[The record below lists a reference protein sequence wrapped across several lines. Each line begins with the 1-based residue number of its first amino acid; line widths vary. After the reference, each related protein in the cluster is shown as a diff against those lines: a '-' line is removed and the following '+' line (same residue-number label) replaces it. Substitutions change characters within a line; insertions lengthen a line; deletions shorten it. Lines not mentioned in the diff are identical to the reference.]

1 MSTPEQTSAPKNRGW
16 LLTAV
21 GTLVVLAITVVVN
34 IIASLSSSR
43 VDWTEYKVHTLT
55 EGTKNIVGRVDTDTT
70 LKFFVSPKDQLPPNL
85 RPLVD
90 QTDSWLARYR
100 ELNPKF
106 VKIEKQEVEPATDE
120 EEAAKAAGIEPRGG
134 RFYFGVAVTSLD
146 KSALIDWVPDLLSSD
161 GKEDDKIEYNLSR
174 AISEVNRSKQKTLGL
189 LTPLQITGN
198 PFGGAQPWA
207 IYQAL
212 KSQYDVKTIEATAS
226 TIDPTLDVVVLIHP
240 AGISDETQFA
250 VEQYLLNGGRV
261 VAFLDSS
268 SLAAAATSRQQ
279 PGMPPGMAPGAVE
292 PASNIS
298 KLLGAWG
305 YSLDTTNI
313 VADPA
318 YGMNM
323 QGTSFPVVMELGPDA
338 VGDKNDDVVKSLTN
352 FFFIYSGAFSGSPA
366 SGLTETVFL
375 KTSDKH
381 SMVPVSY
388 ANQNPGSPES
398 IRQMQELAYKLKPEG
413 KQRLLALRLKGMF
426 KTAFPEG
433 KPAPAPKPDPAAQ
446 PGGFPGGLPGG
457 FPGGLPGGP
466 QGAQGESGP
475 AAPAP
480 AVPAAPAAPAPA
492 PEAPAPAAPAGGA
505 TAVTPAI
512 EIRPDQGTVKNPAT
526 PPGATATTP
535 VIEVPATA
543 GAAPAPAAGTTPAVT
558 APAPLPVTP
567 NPATAPGGP
576 AAPAAPGAPG
586 APATPPADAPLK
598 ESKKEGVVYLVADSD
613 ILFDQVGPV
622 FNSHDF
628 ALAMNMIDQA
638 AGDPD
643 LMQVRGRG
651 SAIRPFSA
659 LKKISDDA
667 NSKIQKD
674 VEQMQGELTK
684 IQEEINSKKS
694 GKERNA
700 AIFKGM
706 DEFKQQQI
714 ALNKKIYQKQ
724 KEARKEYDTV
734 ILGIKR
740 RNLLIPPLIWLAIGL
755 TVYVVRKARTAAH

>member
-1 MSTPEQTSAPKNRGW
+1 MSTPDKSTAPKNRGW
-16 LLTAV
+16 LLTAG
-21 GTLVVLAITVVVN
+21 GTLLVLAIAGTVN
-34 IIASLSSSR
+34 IIAGLSSSR
-43 VDWTEYKVHTLT
+43 LDWTEYKVHTLT
-55 EGTKNIVGRVDTDTT
+55 DGTRNIVGKVDTDTT

-106 VKIEKQEVEPATDE
+106 VRIEKQEVEPATDE

-134 RFYFGVAVTSLD
+134 RFYFGIAVNSLD

-174 AISEVNRSKQKTLGL
+174 AISEVNRTKAKTLGL
-189 LTPLQITGN
+189 LTPLPVQGN
-198 PFGGAQPWA
+198 PFGGSQPWA

-212 KSQYDVKTIEATAS
+212 KSQYDIKTIEATAA
-226 TIDPTLDVVVLIHP
+226 TIDPALDVLVLIHP
-240 AGISDETQFA
+240 AGISEETQFA
-250 VEQYLLNGGRV
+250 VDQYLLNGGRV

-268 SLAAAATSRQQ
+268 SLAATTTGRPQ
-279 PGMPPGMAPGAVE
+279 PGMPPGMSPGAVE
-292 PASNIS
+292 PASNLP

-323 QGTSFPVVMELGPDA
+323 QGTSFPVVMEIGPDA
-338 VGDKNDDVVKSLTN
+338 VGDKNDDVIKSLTN

-366 SGLTETVFL
+366 SGLTETVLL
-375 KTSDKH
+375 KTTDKH
-381 SMVPVSY
+381 SMVPISY
-388 ANQNPGSPES
+388 ANANPGSPES
-398 IRQMQELAYKLKPEG
+398 LRQMQELAYKLKPEG
-413 KQRLLALRLKGMF
+413 KQRLLALRLKGNF

-433 KPAPAPKPDPAAQ
+433 KPAPAPKPEGGAA

-457 FPGGLPGGP
+457 LPGVIPGGP
-466 QGAQGESGP
+466 QGAQGDTGTAAPATPAAAPATAATPAPENPPAAATP

-480 AVPAAPAAPAPA
+480 A
-492 PEAPAPAAPAGGA
+492 A

-512 EIRPDQGTVKNPAT
+512 EIKPDKPEVTNPAT
-526 PPGATATTP
+526 PPGKEPAASATL
-535 VIEVPATA
+535 EVP
-543 GAAPAPAAGTTPAVT
+543 TTPAIPSAAP

-567 NPATAPGGP
+567 NPATPETP
-576 AAPAAPGAPG
+576 AAPAT
-586 APATPPADAPLK
+586 PATPPAEAQLK

-659 LKKISDDA
+659 LKKIADDA
-667 NSKIQKD
+667 NAKIQKD
-674 VEQMQGELTK
+674 VEQMQGELAK
-684 IQEEINSKKS
+684 IQEDINSKKT

-700 AIFKGM
+700 ALYKGM
-706 DEFKQQQI
+706 VELQQKQRD
-714 ALNKKIYQKQ
+714 LNKNIYQKQ
-724 KEARKEYDTV
+724 KEARKEYDQV
-734 ILGIKR
+734 IFGIKW
-740 RNLLIPPLIWLAIGL
+740 RNLLIPPLLWLIAGL
-755 TVYVVRKARTAAH
+755 AVFLVRKTRTAAH

>member
-1 MSTPEQTSAPKNRGW
+1 MSTPDKSTAPKNRGW
-16 LLTAV
+16 LLTAG
-21 GTLVVLAITVVVN
+21 GTLLVLAIAGTVN
-34 IIASLSSSR
+34 IIAGLSSSR
-43 VDWTEYKVHTLT
+43 LDWTEYKVHTLT
-55 EGTKNIVGRVDTDTT
+55 DGTRNIVGKVDTDTT

-106 VKIEKQEVEPATDE
+106 VRIEKQEVEPATDE

-134 RFYFGVAVTSLD
+134 RFYFGIAVNSLD

-174 AISEVNRSKQKTLGL
+174 AISEVNRTKAKTLGL
-189 LTPLQITGN
+189 LTPLPVQGN
-198 PFGGAQPWA
+198 PFGGSQPWA

-212 KSQYDVKTIEATAS
+212 KSQYDIKTIEATAA
-226 TIDPTLDVVVLIHP
+226 TIDPALDVLVLIHP
-240 AGISDETQFA
+240 AGISEETQFA
-250 VEQYLLNGGRV
+250 VDQYLLNGGRV

-268 SLAAAATSRQQ
+268 SLAATTTGRPQ
-279 PGMPPGMAPGAVE
+279 PGMPPGMSPGAVE
-292 PASNIS
+292 PASNLP

-323 QGTSFPVVMELGPDA
+323 QGTSFPVVMEIGPDA
-338 VGDKNDDVVKSLTN
+338 VGDKNDDVIKSLTN

-366 SGLTETVFL
+366 SGLTETVLL
-375 KTSDKH
+375 KTTDKH
-381 SMVPVSY
+381 SMVPISY
-388 ANQNPGSPES
+388 ANANPGSPES
-398 IRQMQELAYKLKPEG
+398 LRQMQELAYKLKPEG
-413 KQRLLALRLKGMF
+413 KQRLLALRLKGNF

-433 KPAPAPKPDPAAQ
+433 KPAPAPKPEGGAA

-457 FPGGLPGGP
+457 LPGIIPGGP
-466 QGAQGESGP
+466 QGAQGDTGTAAPAPAATPAPENPPAAATP

-480 AVPAAPAAPAPA
+480 A
-492 PEAPAPAAPAGGA
+492 A
-505 TAVTPAI
+505 TAVTPPI
-512 EIRPDQGTVKNPAT
+512 EIKPDKPEVTNPAT
-526 PPGATATTP
+526 PPGKEPAASATL
-535 VIEVPATA
+535 EVP
-543 GAAPAPAAGTTPAVT
+543 TTPAIPSVAP

-567 NPATAPGGP
+567 NPATPETP
-576 AAPAAPGAPG
+576 AAPAT
-586 APATPPADAPLK
+586 PATPPAEAQLK

-659 LKKISDDA
+659 LKKIADDA
-667 NSKIQKD
+667 NAKIQKD
-674 VEQMQGELTK
+674 VEQMQGELAK
-684 IQEEINSKKS
+684 IQEDINSKKT

-700 AIFKGM
+700 ALYKGM
-706 DEFKQQQI
+706 VELQQKQRD
-714 ALNKKIYQKQ
+714 LNKNIYQKQ
-724 KEARKEYDTV
+724 KEARKEYDQV
-734 ILGIKR
+734 IFGIKW
-740 RNLLIPPLIWLAIGL
+740 RNLLIPPLLWLIAGL
-755 TVYVVRKARTAAH
+755 AVFLVRKTRTAAH

>member
-1 MSTPEQTSAPKNRGW
+1 MSTPDKSTAPKNRGW
-16 LLTAV
+16 LLTAG
-21 GTLVVLAITVVVN
+21 GTLLVLAIAGTVN
-34 IIASLSSSR
+34 IIAGLSSSR
-43 VDWTEYKVHTLT
+43 LDWTEYKVHTLT
-55 EGTKNIVGRVDTDTT
+55 DGTRNIVGKVDTDTT

-106 VKIEKQEVEPATDE
+106 VRIEKQEVEPATDE

-134 RFYFGVAVTSLD
+134 RFYFGIAVNSLD

-174 AISEVNRSKQKTLGL
+174 AISEVNRTKAKTLGL
-189 LTPLQITGN
+189 LTPLPVQGN
-198 PFGGAQPWA
+198 PFGGSQPWA

-212 KSQYDVKTIEATAS
+212 KSQYDIKTIEATAA
-226 TIDPTLDVVVLIHP
+226 TIDPALDVLVLIHP
-240 AGISDETQFA
+240 AGISEETQFA
-250 VEQYLLNGGRV
+250 VDQYLLNGGRV

-268 SLAAAATSRQQ
+268 SLAATTTGRPQ
-279 PGMPPGMAPGAVE
+279 PGMPPGMSPGAVE
-292 PASNIS
+292 PASNLP

-323 QGTSFPVVMELGPDA
+323 QGTSFPVVMEIGPDA
-338 VGDKNDDVVKSLTN
+338 VGDKNDDVIKSLTN

-366 SGLTETVFL
+366 SGLTETVLL
-375 KTSDKH
+375 KTTDKH
-381 SMVPVSY
+381 SMVPISY
-388 ANQNPGSPES
+388 ANANPGSPES
-398 IRQMQELAYKLKPEG
+398 LRQMQELAYKLKPEG
-413 KQRLLALRLKGMF
+413 KQRLLALRLKGNF

-433 KPAPAPKPDPAAQ
+433 KPAPAPKPEGGAA

-457 FPGGLPGGP
+457 LPGIIPGGP
-466 QGAQGESGP
+466 QGAQGDTGTAAPATPAAAPATAATPAPENPPAAATP

-480 AVPAAPAAPAPA
+480 A
-492 PEAPAPAAPAGGA
+492 A

-512 EIRPDQGTVKNPAT
+512 EIKPDKPEVTNPAT
-526 PPGATATTP
+526 PPGKEPAASATL
-535 VIEVPATA
+535 EVP
-543 GAAPAPAAGTTPAVT
+543 TTPAIPSAAP

-567 NPATAPGGP
+567 NPATPETP
-576 AAPAAPGAPG
+576 AAPAT
-586 APATPPADAPLK
+586 PATPPAEAQLK

-659 LKKISDDA
+659 LKKIADDA
-667 NSKIQKD
+667 NAKIQKD
-674 VEQMQGELTK
+674 VEQMQGELAK
-684 IQEEINSKKS
+684 IQEDINSKKT

-700 AIFKGM
+700 ALYKGM
-706 DEFKQQQI
+706 VELQQKQRD
-714 ALNKKIYQKQ
+714 LNKNIYQKQ
-724 KEARKEYDTV
+724 KEARKEYDQV
-734 ILGIKR
+734 IFGIKW
-740 RNLLIPPLIWLAIGL
+740 RNLLIPPLLWLIAGL
-755 TVYVVRKARTAAH
+755 AVFLVRKTRTAAH

>member
-1 MSTPEQTSAPKNRGW
+1 MSTPDKSTAPKNRGW
-16 LLTAV
+16 LLTAG
-21 GTLVVLAITVVVN
+21 GTLLVLAIAGTVN
-34 IIASLSSSR
+34 IIAGLSSSR
-43 VDWTEYKVHTLT
+43 LDWTEYKVHTLT
-55 EGTKNIVGRVDTDTT
+55 DGTRNIVGKVDTDTT

-106 VKIEKQEVEPATDE
+106 VRIEKQEVEPATDE

-134 RFYFGVAVTSLD
+134 RFYFGIAVNSLD

-174 AISEVNRSKQKTLGL
+174 AISEVNRTKAKTLGL
-189 LTPLQITGN
+189 LTPLPVQGN
-198 PFGGAQPWA
+198 PFGGSQPWA

-212 KSQYDVKTIEATAS
+212 KSQYDIKTIEATAA
-226 TIDPTLDVVVLIHP
+226 TIDPALDVLVLIHP
-240 AGISDETQFA
+240 AGISEETQFA
-250 VEQYLLNGGRV
+250 VDQYLLNGGRV

-268 SLAAAATSRQQ
+268 SLAATTTGRPQ
-279 PGMPPGMAPGAVE
+279 PGMPPGMSPGAVE
-292 PASNIS
+292 PASNLP

-323 QGTSFPVVMELGPDA
+323 QGTSFPVVMEIGPDA
-338 VGDKNDDVVKSLTN
+338 VGDKNDDVIKSLTN

-366 SGLTETVFL
+366 SGLTETVLL
-375 KTSDKH
+375 KTTDKH
-381 SMVPVSY
+381 SMVPISY
-388 ANQNPGSPES
+388 ANANPGSPES
-398 IRQMQELAYKLKPEG
+398 LRQMQELAYKLKPEG
-413 KQRLLALRLKGMF
+413 KQRLLALRLKGNF

-433 KPAPAPKPDPAAQ
+433 KPAPAPKPEGGAA

-457 FPGGLPGGP
+457 LPGIIPGGP
-466 QGAQGESGP
+466 QGAQGDTGTAAPATPAAAPATAATPAPENPPAAATP

-480 AVPAAPAAPAPA
+480 A
-492 PEAPAPAAPAGGA
+492 A

-512 EIRPDQGTVKNPAT
+512 EIKPDKPEVTNPAT
-526 PPGATATTP
+526 PPGKEPTASATL
-535 VIEVPATA
+535 EVP
-543 GAAPAPAAGTTPAVT
+543 TTPAIPSAAP

-567 NPATAPGGP
+567 NPATPETP
-576 AAPAAPGAPG
+576 AAPAT
-586 APATPPADAPLK
+586 PATPPAEAQLK

-659 LKKISDDA
+659 LKKIADDA
-667 NSKIQKD
+667 NAKIQKD
-674 VEQMQGELTK
+674 VEQMQGELAK
-684 IQEEINSKKS
+684 IQEDINSKKT

-700 AIFKGM
+700 ALYKGM
-706 DEFKQQQI
+706 VELQQKQRD
-714 ALNKKIYQKQ
+714 LNKNIYQKQ
-724 KEARKEYDTV
+724 KEARKEYDQV
-734 ILGIKR
+734 IFGIKW
-740 RNLLIPPLIWLAIGL
+740 RNLVIPPLLWLIAGL
-755 TVYVVRKARTAAH
+755 AVFLVRKTRTAAH

>member
-43 VDWTEYKVHTLT
+43 VDWTEHKVHTLT

-90 QTDSWLARYR
+90 QTDSWLARYH

-120 EEAAKAAGIEPRGG
+120 EVAAKGAGIEPRGG

-146 KSALIDWVPDLLSSD
+146 KSALINWVPDLLSSD

-174 AISEVNRSKQKTLGL
+174 AISEVNRVKLKTLGL

-198 PFGGAQPWA
+198 PFGGAQPWG

-279 PGMPPGMAPGAVE
+279 PGMPPAPGAVE

-313 VADPA
+313 VADPTYA
-318 YGMNM
+318 VNM
-323 QGTSFPVVMELGPDA
+323 QGTRFPVVLEMGPDA
-338 VGDKNDDVVKSLTN
+338 IGDKNDDVVKSLTN

-388 ANQNPGSPES
+388 ANPNPGSQES
-398 IRQMQELAYKLKPEG
+398 FRQMQELAYKLKPEG

-433 KPAPAPKPDPAAQ
+433 KPAPAPKPDPGAQ

-457 FPGGLPGGP
+457 FPGGFPGGP

-512 EIRPDQGTVKNPAT
+512 EIRPDQGAVKNPAT

-543 GAAPAPAAGTTPAVT
+543 GAAAPAAGTTPAATVPAAT

-567 NPATAPGGP
+567 NPATAPG
-576 AAPAAPGAPG
+576 ATAPG
-586 APATPPADAPLK
+586 APATPAAPPADAPLK

-613 ILFDQVGPV
+613 ILFDQVQPV
-622 FNSHDF
+622 FDSQDVPF
-628 ALAMNMIDQA
+628 AMNMIDQA

-643 LMQVRGRG
+643 LMKVRSRG

-659 LKKISDDA
+659 LKKIDDDA
-667 NSKIQKD
+667 TAKIQKD
-674 VEQMQGELTK
+674 VQDMQGELTK

-706 DEFKQQQI
+706 DEFKQQQK
-714 ALNKKIYQKQ
+714 ALNNKIYQKQ

-755 TVYVVRKARTAAH
+755 TVYVVRKSRTAAH

>member
-1 MSTPEQTSAPKNRGW
+1 MSTPDKSTAPKNRGW
-16 LLTAV
+16 LLTAG
-21 GTLVVLAITVVVN
+21 GTLLVLAIAGTVN
-34 IIASLSSSR
+34 IIAGLSSSR
-43 VDWTEYKVHTLT
+43 LDWTEYKVHTLT
-55 EGTKNIVGRVDTDTT
+55 DGTRNIVGKVDTDTT

-106 VKIEKQEVEPATDE
+106 VRIEKQEVEPATDE

-134 RFYFGVAVTSLD
+134 RFYFGIAVNSLD

-174 AISEVNRSKQKTLGL
+174 AISEVNRTKAKTLGL
-189 LTPLQITGN
+189 LTPLPVQGN
-198 PFGGAQPWA
+198 PFGGSQPWA

-212 KSQYDVKTIEATAS
+212 KSQYDIKTIEATAT
-226 TIDPTLDVVVLIHP
+226 TIDPALDVLVLIHP
-240 AGISDETQFA
+240 AGITEETQFA
-250 VEQYLLNGGRV
+250 VDQYLLNGGRV

-268 SLAAAATSRQQ
+268 SLAATTTGRPQ
-279 PGMPPGMAPGAVE
+279 PGMPPGMSPGAVE
-292 PASNIS
+292 PASNLP

-323 QGTSFPVVMELGPDA
+323 QGTSFPVVMEIGPDA
-338 VGDKNDDVVKSLTN
+338 VGDKNDDVIKSLTN

-366 SGLTETVFL
+366 SGLTETVLL
-375 KTSDKH
+375 KTTDKH

-388 ANQNPGSPES
+388 ANANPGSPES
-398 IRQMQELAYKLKPEG
+398 LRQMQELAYKLKPEG
-413 KQRLLALRLKGMF
+413 KQRLLALRLKGNF

-433 KPAPAPKPDPAAQ
+433 KPAPAPKPEGGAA

-457 FPGGLPGGP
+457 LPGIIPGGP
-466 QGAQGESGP
+466 QGAQGDTGT

-480 AVPAAPAAPAPA
+480 ATPTPAAAPAPET
-492 PEAPAPAAPAGGA
+492 PPAATPAATPPAA

-512 EIRPDQGTVKNPAT
+512 EIKPDKPEVTNPAT
-526 PPGATATTP
+526 PPGKEPAASATL
-535 VIEVPATA
+535 EVP
-543 GAAPAPAAGTTPAVT
+543 TTPAT
-558 APAPLPVTP
+558 PSAAPAPLPVTP
-567 NPATAPGGP
+567 DP
-576 AAPAAPGAPG
+576 AAPATPASPGT
-586 APATPPADAPLK
+586 PATPPAEAQLK

-659 LKKISDDA
+659 LKKIADDA
-667 NSKIQKD
+667 NAKIQKD
-674 VEQMQGELTK
+674 VEQMQGELAK
-684 IQEEINSKKS
+684 IQEDINSKKT

-700 AIFKGM
+700 ALYKGM
-706 DEFKQQQI
+706 VELQQKQRD
-714 ALNKKIYQKQ
+714 LNKNIYQKQ
-724 KEARKEYDTV
+724 KEARKEYDQV
-734 ILGIKR
+734 IFGIKW
-740 RNLLIPPLIWLAIGL
+740 RNLLIPPLLWLIAGL
-755 TVYVVRKARTAAH
+755 AVFLVRKTRTAAH

>member
-1 MSTPEQTSAPKNRGW
+1 MSTPDKSTAPKNRGW
-16 LLTAV
+16 LLTAG
-21 GTLVVLAITVVVN
+21 GTLLVLAIAGTVN
-34 IIASLSSSR
+34 IIAGLSSSR
-43 VDWTEYKVHTLT
+43 LDWTEYKVHTLT
-55 EGTKNIVGRVDTDTT
+55 DGTRNIVGKVDTDTT

-106 VKIEKQEVEPATDE
+106 VRIEKQEVEPATDE

-134 RFYFGVAVTSLD
+134 RFYFGIAVNSLD

-174 AISEVNRSKQKTLGL
+174 AISEVNRTKAKTLGL
-189 LTPLQITGN
+189 LTPLPVQGN
-198 PFGGAQPWA
+198 PFGGSQPWA

-212 KSQYDVKTIEATAS
+212 KSQYDIKTIEATAA
-226 TIDPTLDVVVLIHP
+226 TIDPALDVLVLIHP
-240 AGISDETQFA
+240 AGISEETQFA
-250 VEQYLLNGGRV
+250 VDQYLLNGGRV

-268 SLAAAATSRQQ
+268 SLAATTTGRPQ
-279 PGMPPGMAPGAVE
+279 PGMPPGMSPGAVE
-292 PASNIS
+292 PASNLP

-323 QGTSFPVVMELGPDA
+323 QGTSFPVVMEIGPDA
-338 VGDKNDDVVKSLTN
+338 VGDKNDDVIKSLTN

-366 SGLTETVFL
+366 SGLTETVLL
-375 KTSDKH
+375 KTTDKH
-381 SMVPVSY
+381 SMVPISY
-388 ANQNPGSPES
+388 ANANPGSPES
-398 IRQMQELAYKLKPEG
+398 LRQMQELAYKLKPEG
-413 KQRLLALRLKGMF
+413 KQRLLALRLKGNF

-433 KPAPAPKPDPAAQ
+433 KPAPAPKPEGGAA

-457 FPGGLPGGP
+457 LPGIIPGGP
-466 QGAQGESGP
+466 QGAQGDTGTAAPATPAAAPATAATPAPENPPAAATP

-480 AVPAAPAAPAPA
+480 A
-492 PEAPAPAAPAGGA
+492 A

-512 EIRPDQGTVKNPAT
+512 EIKPDKPEVTNPAT
-526 PPGATATTP
+526 PPGKEPTASATL
-535 VIEVPATA
+535 EVP
-543 GAAPAPAAGTTPAVT
+543 TTPAIPSAAP

-567 NPATAPGGP
+567 NPATPETP
-576 AAPAAPGAPG
+576 AAPAT
-586 APATPPADAPLK
+586 PATPPAEAQLK

-659 LKKISDDA
+659 LKKIADDA
-667 NSKIQKD
+667 NAKIQKD
-674 VEQMQGELTK
+674 VEQMQGELAK
-684 IQEEINSKKS
+684 IQEDINSKKT

-700 AIFKGM
+700 ALYKGM
-706 DEFKQQQI
+706 VELQQKQRD
-714 ALNKKIYQKQ
+714 LNKNIYQKQ
-724 KEARKEYDTV
+724 KEARKEYDQV
-734 ILGIKR
+734 IFGIKW
-740 RNLLIPPLIWLAIGL
+740 RNLLIPPLLWLIAGL
-755 TVYVVRKARTAAH
+755 AVFLVRKTRTAAH

>member
-1 MSTPEQTSAPKNRGW
+1 MSTPDKSTAPKNRGW
-16 LLTAV
+16 LLTAG
-21 GTLVVLAITVVVN
+21 GTLLVLAIAGTVN
-34 IIASLSSSR
+34 IIAGLSSSR
-43 VDWTEYKVHTLT
+43 LDWTEYKVHTLT
-55 EGTKNIVGRVDTDTT
+55 DGTRNIVGKVDTDTT

-106 VKIEKQEVEPATDE
+106 VRIEKQEVEPATDE

-134 RFYFGVAVTSLD
+134 RFYFGIAVNSLD

-174 AISEVNRSKQKTLGL
+174 AISEVNRTKAKTLGL
-189 LTPLQITGN
+189 LTPLPVQGN
-198 PFGGAQPWA
+198 PFGGSQPWA

-212 KSQYDVKTIEATAS
+212 KSQYDIKTIEATAT
-226 TIDPTLDVVVLIHP
+226 TIDPALDVLVLIHP
-240 AGISDETQFA
+240 AGITEETQFA
-250 VEQYLLNGGRV
+250 VDQYLLNGGRV

-268 SLAAAATSRQQ
+268 SLAATTTGRPQ
-279 PGMPPGMAPGAVE
+279 PGMPPGMSPGAVE
-292 PASNIS
+292 PASNLP

-323 QGTSFPVVMELGPDA
+323 QGTSFPVVMEIGPDA
-338 VGDKNDDVVKSLTN
+338 VGDKNDDVIKSLTN

-366 SGLTETVFL
+366 SGLTETVLL
-375 KTSDKH
+375 KTTDKH

-388 ANQNPGSPES
+388 ANANPGSPES
-398 IRQMQELAYKLKPEG
+398 LRQMQELAYKLKPEG
-413 KQRLLALRLKGMF
+413 KQRLLALRLKGNF

-433 KPAPAPKPDPAAQ
+433 KPAPAPKPEGGAA

-457 FPGGLPGGP
+457 LPGIIPGGP
-466 QGAQGESGP
+466 QGAQGDTGT

-480 AVPAAPAAPAPA
+480 ATPTPAAAPAPET
-492 PEAPAPAAPAGGA
+492 PPAATPAAPPPAA

-512 EIRPDQGTVKNPAT
+512 EIKPDKPEVTNPAT
-526 PPGATATTP
+526 PPGKEPAASATL
-535 VIEVPATA
+535 EVP
-543 GAAPAPAAGTTPAVT
+543 TTPAT
-558 APAPLPVTP
+558 PSAAPAPLPVTP
-567 NPATAPGGP
+567 DP
-576 AAPAAPGAPG
+576 AAPATPASPGT
-586 APATPPADAPLK
+586 PATPPAEAQLK

-659 LKKISDDA
+659 LKKIADDA
-667 NSKIQKD
+667 NAKIQKD
-674 VEQMQGELTK
+674 VEQMQGELAK
-684 IQEEINSKKS
+684 IQEDINSKKT

-700 AIFKGM
+700 ALYKGM
-706 DEFKQQQI
+706 VELQQKQRD
-714 ALNKKIYQKQ
+714 LNKNIYQKQ
-724 KEARKEYDTV
+724 KEARKEYDQV
-734 ILGIKR
+734 IFGIKW
-740 RNLLIPPLIWLAIGL
+740 RNLLIPPLLWLIAGL
-755 TVYVVRKARTAAH
+755 AVFLVRKTRTAAH

>member
-1 MSTPEQTSAPKNRGW
+1 MSTPDKSTAAKNRGW
-16 LLTAV
+16 LLTAG
-21 GTLVVLAITVVVN
+21 GTLLVLAIAGTVN
-34 IIASLSSSR
+34 IIAGLSSSR
-43 VDWTEYKVHTLT
+43 LDWTEYKVHTLT
-55 EGTKNIVGRVDTDTT
+55 DGTRNIVGKVDTDTT

-106 VKIEKQEVEPATDE
+106 VRIEKQEVEPATDE

-134 RFYFGVAVTSLD
+134 RFYFGIAVNSLD

-174 AISEVNRSKQKTLGL
+174 AISEVNRTKAKTLGL
-189 LTPLQITGN
+189 LTPLPVQGN
-198 PFGGAQPWA
+198 PFGGSQPWA

-212 KSQYDVKTIEATAS
+212 KSQYDIKTIEATAA
-226 TIDPTLDVVVLIHP
+226 TIDPALDVLVLIHP
-240 AGISDETQFA
+240 AGISEETQFA
-250 VEQYLLNGGRV
+250 VDQYLLNGGRV

-268 SLAAAATSRQQ
+268 SLAATTTGRPQ
-279 PGMPPGMAPGAVE
+279 PGMPPGMSPGAVE
-292 PASNIS
+292 PASNLP

-323 QGTSFPVVMELGPDA
+323 QGTSFPVVMEIGPDA
-338 VGDKNDDVVKSLTN
+338 VGDKNDDVIKSLTN

-366 SGLTETVFL
+366 SGLTETVLL
-375 KTSDKH
+375 KTTDKH
-381 SMVPVSY
+381 SMVPISY
-388 ANQNPGSPES
+388 ANANPGSPES
-398 IRQMQELAYKLKPEG
+398 LRQMQELAYKLKPEG
-413 KQRLLALRLKGMF
+413 KQRLLALRLKGNF

-433 KPAPAPKPDPAAQ
+433 KPAPAPKPEGGAA

-457 FPGGLPGGP
+457 FPGVIPGGP
-466 QGAQGESGP
+466 QGAQGDTGTAAPATPAAAPATAATPAPENPPAAATP

-480 AVPAAPAAPAPA
+480 A
-492 PEAPAPAAPAGGA
+492 A

-512 EIRPDQGTVKNPAT
+512 EIKPDKPEVTNPAT
-526 PPGATATTP
+526 PPGKEPAASATL
-535 VIEVPATA
+535 EVP
-543 GAAPAPAAGTTPAVT
+543 TTPAIPSAAP

-567 NPATAPGGP
+567 NPATPETP
-576 AAPAAPGAPG
+576 AAPAT
-586 APATPPADAPLK
+586 PATPPAEAQLK

-659 LKKISDDA
+659 LKKIADDA
-667 NSKIQKD
+667 NAKIQKD
-674 VEQMQGELTK
+674 VEQMQGELAK
-684 IQEEINSKKS
+684 IQEDINSKKT

-700 AIFKGM
+700 ALYKGM
-706 DEFKQQQI
+706 VELQQKQRD
-714 ALNKKIYQKQ
+714 LNKNIYQKQ
-724 KEARKEYDTV
+724 KEARKEYDQV
-734 ILGIKR
+734 IFGIKW
-740 RNLLIPPLIWLAIGL
+740 RNLLIPPLLWLIAGL
-755 TVYVVRKARTAAH
+755 AVFLVRKTRTAAH

>member
-1 MSTPEQTSAPKNRGW
+1 MSTPDKSTAPKNRGW
-16 LLTAV
+16 LLTAG
-21 GTLVVLAITVVVN
+21 GTLLVLAIAGTVN
-34 IIASLSSSR
+34 IIAGLSSSR
-43 VDWTEYKVHTLT
+43 LDWTEYKVHTLT
-55 EGTKNIVGRVDTDTT
+55 DGTRNIVGKVDTDTT

-106 VKIEKQEVEPATDE
+106 VRIEKQEVEPATDE

-134 RFYFGVAVTSLD
+134 RFYFGIAVNSLD

-174 AISEVNRSKQKTLGL
+174 AISEVNRTKAKTLGL
-189 LTPLQITGN
+189 LTPLPVQGN
-198 PFGGAQPWA
+198 PFGGSQPWA

-212 KSQYDVKTIEATAS
+212 KSQYDIKTIEATAA
-226 TIDPTLDVVVLIHP
+226 TIDPALDVLVLIHP
-240 AGISDETQFA
+240 AGISEETQFA
-250 VEQYLLNGGRV
+250 VDQYLLNGGRV

-268 SLAAAATSRQQ
+268 SLAATTTGRPQ
-279 PGMPPGMAPGAVE
+279 PGMPPGMSPGAVE
-292 PASNIS
+292 PASNLP

-323 QGTSFPVVMELGPDA
+323 QGTSFPVVMEIGPDA
-338 VGDKNDDVVKSLTN
+338 VGDKNDDVIKSLTN

-366 SGLTETVFL
+366 SGLTETVLL
-375 KTSDKH
+375 KTTDKH
-381 SMVPVSY
+381 SMVPISY
-388 ANQNPGSPES
+388 ANANPGSPES
-398 IRQMQELAYKLKPEG
+398 LRQMQELAYKLKPEG
-413 KQRLLALRLKGMF
+413 KQRLLALRLKGNF

-433 KPAPAPKPDPAAQ
+433 KPAPAPKPEGGAA

-457 FPGGLPGGP
+457 FPGVIPGGP
-466 QGAQGESGP
+466 QGAQGDTGTAAPATPAAAPATAATPAPENPPAAATP

-480 AVPAAPAAPAPA
+480 A
-492 PEAPAPAAPAGGA
+492 A

-512 EIRPDQGTVKNPAT
+512 EIKPDKPEVTNPAT
-526 PPGATATTP
+526 PPGKEPAASATL
-535 VIEVPATA
+535 EVP
-543 GAAPAPAAGTTPAVT
+543 TTPAIPSAAP

-567 NPATAPGGP
+567 NPATPETP
-576 AAPAAPGAPG
+576 AAPAT
-586 APATPPADAPLK
+586 PATPPAEAQLK

-659 LKKISDDA
+659 LKKIADDA
-667 NSKIQKD
+667 NAKIQKD
-674 VEQMQGELTK
+674 VEQMQGELAK
-684 IQEEINSKKS
+684 IQEDINSKKT

-700 AIFKGM
+700 ALYKGM
-706 DEFKQQQI
+706 VELQQKQRD
-714 ALNKKIYQKQ
+714 LNKNIYQKQ
-724 KEARKEYDTV
+724 KEARKEYDQV
-734 ILGIKR
+734 IFGIKW
-740 RNLLIPPLIWLAIGL
+740 RNLLIPPLLWLIAGL
-755 TVYVVRKARTAAH
+755 AVFLVRKTRTAAH

>member
-43 VDWTEYKVHTLT
+43 VDWTEYEVHTLT

-90 QTDSWLARYR
+90 QTDSWLARYH

-120 EEAAKAAGIEPRGG
+120 EVAAKGVGIEPRGE
-134 RFYFGVAVTSLD
+134 RFYFGIAVTSLD
-146 KSALIDWVPDLLSSD
+146 KSALINWVPDLLSSD

-174 AISEVNRSKQKTLGL
+174 AISEVNRVKRKTLGL
-189 LTPLQITGN
+189 LTPLQIMGN
-198 PFGGAQPWA
+198 PFGGAQPWG

-226 TIDPTLDVVVLIHP
+226 TIDPTLDLVVLIHP

-250 VEQYLLNGGRV
+250 VEQDLLNGGRV

-279 PGMPPGMAPGAVE
+279 PGAPGAVE
-292 PASNIS
+292 PSSNLS

-313 VADPA
+313 VADPTYA
-318 YGMNM
+318 VNM
-323 QGTSFPVVMELGPDA
+323 QGTRFPVVLEMGPDA

-388 ANQNPGSPES
+388 ANPNPGSPES
-398 IRQMQELAYKLKPEG
+398 MRQMQELAYKLKPEG
-413 KQRLLALRLKGMF
+413 KQRLLALRLSGMF

-433 KPAPAPKPDPAAQ
+433 KPAPAPKPDPGAQ

-475 AAPAP
+475 AAPAAP
-480 AVPAAPAAPAPA
+480 APAPAAPAAPAP
-492 PEAPAPAAPAGGA
+492 EATAPAAPAGGA

-512 EIRPDQGTVKNPAT
+512 EIKPDQTAVKNPAT

-543 GAAPAPAAGTTPAVT
+543 GAVAPAAGTTPA
-558 APAPLPVTP
+558 PAATTPVPLPVTP
-567 NPATAPGGP
+567 NPATAPG
-576 AAPAAPGAPG
+576 APATPAAPG
-586 APATPPADAPLK
+586 APATPPTDAPLK

-613 ILFDQVGPV
+613 ILFDQVQPV
-622 FNSHDF
+622 YDSADVPF
-628 ALAMNMIDQA
+628 AMNMIDQA
-638 AGDPD
+638 AGDRD
-643 LMQVRGRG
+643 LMKVRSRG

-659 LKKISDDA
+659 LKKIADDA

-674 VEQMQGELTK
+674 VQDMQGELKK

-706 DEFKQQQI
+706 DEFKEKGKE
-714 ALNKKIYQKQ
+714 LDKKIYQKQ

-755 TVYVVRKARTAAH
+755 TVFVVRKSRTAAH

>member
-1 MSTPEQTSAPKNRGW
+1 MSTPDKSTAPKNRGW
-16 LLTAV
+16 LLTAG
-21 GTLVVLAITVVVN
+21 GTLLVLAIAGTVN
-34 IIASLSSSR
+34 IIAGLSSSR
-43 VDWTEYKVHTLT
+43 LDWTEYKVHTLT
-55 EGTKNIVGRVDTDTT
+55 DGTRNIVGKVDTDTT

-106 VKIEKQEVEPATDE
+106 VRIEKQEVEPATDE

-134 RFYFGVAVTSLD
+134 RFYFGIAVNSLD

-174 AISEVNRSKQKTLGL
+174 AISEVNRTKAKTLGL
-189 LTPLQITGN
+189 LTPLPVQGN
-198 PFGGAQPWA
+198 PFGGSQPWA

-212 KSQYDVKTIEATAS
+212 KSQYDIKTIEATAS
-226 TIDPTLDVVVLIHP
+226 TIDPALDVLVLIHP
-240 AGISDETQFA
+240 AGITEETQFA
-250 VEQYLLNGGRV
+250 VDQYLLNGGRV

-268 SLAAAATSRQQ
+268 SLAATTTGRPQ
-279 PGMPPGMAPGAVE
+279 PGMPPGMSPGAVE
-292 PASNIS
+292 PASNLP

-323 QGTSFPVVMELGPDA
+323 QGTSFPVVMEIGPDA
-338 VGDKNDDVVKSLTN
+338 VGDKNDDVIKSLTN

-366 SGLTETVFL
+366 SGLTETVLL
-375 KTSDKH
+375 KTTDKH

-388 ANQNPGSPES
+388 ANANPGSPES
-398 IRQMQELAYKLKPEG
+398 LRQMQELAYKLKPEG
-413 KQRLLALRLKGMF
+413 KQRLLALRLKGNF

-433 KPAPAPKPDPAAQ
+433 KPAPAPKPEGGAA
-446 PGGFPGGLPGG
+446 PGGFPGGLPGII
-457 FPGGLPGGP
+457 PGGP
-466 QGAQGESGP
+466 QGAQGDTGTAAPATPAPAPEIPPAATTP

-480 AVPAAPAAPAPA
+480 A
-492 PEAPAPAAPAGGA
+492 A

-512 EIRPDQGTVKNPAT
+512 EIKPDKPEVTNPAT
-526 PPGATATTP
+526 PPGKEPAASA
-535 VIEVPATA
+535 ILEVP
-543 GAAPAPAAGTTPAVT
+543 TTPAAPPAT
-558 APAPLPVTP
+558 PAPAPLPVTP
-567 NPATAPGGP
+567 DPAAPATPGNP
-576 AAPAAPGAPG
+576 AAPAAL
-586 APATPPADAPLK
+586 ATPPAEAQLK

-659 LKKISDDA
+659 LKKIADDA
-667 NSKIQKD
+667 NAKIQKD
-674 VEQMQGELTK
+674 VEQMQGELAK
-684 IQEEINSKKS
+684 IQEDINSKKT

-700 AIFKGM
+700 ALYKGM
-706 DEFKQQQI
+706 VELQQKQRD
-714 ALNKKIYQKQ
+714 LNKNIYQKQ
-724 KEARKEYDTV
+724 KEARKEYDQV
-734 ILGIKR
+734 IFGIKW
-740 RNLLIPPLIWLAIGL
+740 RNLLIPPLLWLVAGL
-755 TVYVVRKARTAAH
+755 AVFLIRKTRTAAH